1 MSSEQNWEIPI
12 PPVRSPRP
20 RPWRLTDPVMENYLF
35 DTGQKCFSARRGGAR
50 LQSQH
55 LGGRGGWI
63 SEFQASL
70 VYKVSSRTD
79 RATTLE
85 PPPLPKKKAFL
96 QEAGVAAWAK
106 LFTALPEHAQCGCMR
121 GLPARLDYSL
131 WSGPVSRPELERV
144 WILIGWGGVELDEI
158 QRCKD
163 RSFVF

>member
-1 MSSEQNWEIPI
+1 
-12 PPVRSPRP
+12 
-20 RPWRLTDPVMENYLF
+20 MENYLF

-63 SEFQASL
+63 SEFEASL

-85 PPPLPKKKAFL
+85 PPPPPPPKKAFL

-106 LFTALPEHAQCGCMR
+106 LFTALPKHAQ
-121 GLPARLDYSL
+121 
-131 WSGPVSRPELERV
+131 
-144 WILIGWGGVELDEI
+144 
-158 QRCKD
+158 
-163 RSFVF
+163 

>member
-85 PPPLPKKKAFL
+85 PPPSPKKKLFCRKRVWPHGPSCL
-96 QEAGVAAWAK
+96 LPCLSMHSVAACVGC
-106 LFTALPEHAQCGCMR
+106 LPGWTIPCDPDLSAD
-121 GLPARLDYSL
+121 LS
-131 WSGPVSRPELERV
+131 WSVCEF
-144 WILIGWGGVELDEI
+144 WLDEVGW
-158 QRCKD
+158 
-163 RSFVF
+163 S

>member
-63 SEFQASL
+63 SEFEASL

-85 PPPLPKKKAFL
+85 PPPPQKKSFS
-96 QEAGVAAWAK
+96 AGSGCGRMGQVVYCLAWACTVWLHAWAACQAG
-106 LFTALPEHAQCGCMR
+106 LFLVIRTCQPTWAGACVNSDWMR
-121 GLPARLDYSL
+121 
-131 WSGPVSRPELERV
+131 
-144 WILIGWGGVELDEI
+144 WGGARWDPKM
-158 QRCKD
+158 QG
-163 RSFVF
+163 

>member
-63 SEFQASL
+63 SEFEASL

-85 PPPLPKKKAFL
+85 PPPPPKKSFS
-96 QEAGVAAWAK
+96 AGSGCGRMGQV
-106 LFTALPEHAQCGCMR
+106 FTALPEHAQWGCMR